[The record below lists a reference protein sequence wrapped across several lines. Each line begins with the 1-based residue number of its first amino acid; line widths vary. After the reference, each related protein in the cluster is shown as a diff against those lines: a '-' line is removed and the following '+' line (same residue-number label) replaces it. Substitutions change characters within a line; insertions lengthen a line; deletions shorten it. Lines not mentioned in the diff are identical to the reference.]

1 MARSYDLNTKS
12 AAAADNTMSR
22 IDETGKYVGT
32 LTRAEAVTSKQGT
45 EGVEF
50 SFRADDG
57 ATADFL
63 TLWTYN
69 RAGDELPSLKVL
81 NAMMTVLR
89 VKTIRPTQGQVEKWD
104 PDSRSREKV
113 AATIFPELTGKRIG
127 LLLQREE
134 YEKQNGDVGSKMNLY
149 SVFDADSELT
159 ASEILSRRTQPEVL
173 AKMVATLRDKPLK
186 GRSTVT
192 RQATT
197 APAGNGDAFD
207 DDDIPF

>member
-1 MARSYDLNTKS
+1 MARTYDLNTKQ

-22 IDETGKYVGT
+22 IEETGKYVGT
-32 LTRAEAVTSKQGT
+32 LTRAEAVVSTRNT

-69 RAGDELPSLKVL
+69 EAGDELPALKML

-89 VKTIRPTQGQVEKWD
+89 VKTISPTSGQVEKWD
-104 PDSRSREKV
+104 STAGARIKT
-113 AATIFPELTGKRIG
+113 AATIFPELTGRRIG

-134 YEKQNGDVGSKMNLY
+134 YQKRDGSIGSKMNIWA
-149 SVFDADSELT
+149 VFDADSELT
-159 ASEILSRRTQPEVL
+159 ASEILSRKTQPETL
-173 AKMVATLRDKPLK
+173 AKMLLTMKDKPLK
-186 GRSTVT
+186 GGQQY
-192 RQATT
+192 RQPQSAAATQ
-197 APAGNGDAFD
+197 GEAFED
-207 DDDIPF
+207 DDVPF